1 MGVSKR
7 GVFAMVGIGAI
18 AVFGLGGATVA
29 ASPAAAA
36 PPEPTPVCVP
46 EPNGEQ
52 LRCSVSYVSTGA
64 PQTFTVP
71 ANVTSVDLELVGGNG
86 GGQWV
91 NTDPT
96 LIGSGARV
104 TGTLPGLVAGE
115 TLTVVVGGNG
125 RVKTDSSQTE
135 NSGYNGGGNGT
146 GLWHVAGGG
155 GATDVRQYGNN
166 LLARVAV
173 AGGGGGSVKTVAAP
187 PEVIASGG
195 AAGEAGSVPQ
205 AGCDAAQPGTSAVGG
220 AGGTCGSA
228 TPGTAGT
235 LGVGGDGGDRQGAGN
250 YLGGGGGG
258 GGYYGGGGG
267 VGAINGQSFNGSGAG
282 GSSLVPAGGT
292 VAPSGRAAPSATVS
306 YLIDIGTIT
315 VTPVAT
321 TALTQAAF
329 SASTTG
335 PNSETIDLTS
345 LMSVTGAGLSCT
357 GNACTAALAGSY
369 PVHITFGTG
378 SRSATST
385 FTAGKVA
392 QTITFGGGSFT
403 AGTAHPLSGSATSG
417 LGLSY
422 AVRSGSCTVSG
433 GALTA
438 SAAGTC
444 EVEATQTGNGT
455 YFAATPV
462 AASFTVAPAPKPA
475 PKPEPA
481 PSDPKAGSAGQQG
494 PLVKTGA
501 EAATPVLLGG
511 AFALL
516 AGGSVL
522 LIRRSRRGA

>member
-1 MGVSKR
+1 MGVSKKSI
-7 GVFAMVGIGAI
+7 FAMVAVSAI
-18 AVFGLGGATVA
+18 AVFGLGSATLAV
-29 ASPAAAA
+29 SPASAT
-36 PPEPTPVCVP
+36 PPEPAPVCVP

-52 LRCSVSYVSTGA
+52 LRCSVSYVFTGA

-86 GGQWV
+86 GGQWA

-125 RVKTDSSQTE
+125 RVKTHSSQTE

-146 GLWHVAGGG
+146 GLWWVAGGG

-173 AGGGGGSVKTVAAP
+173 AGGGGGGVMTDASAR
-187 PEVIASGG
+187 VIASGG
-195 AAGEAGSVPQ
+195 DAGEAGSVPQ

-220 AGGTCGSA
+220 SGGTCGSA

-235 LGVGGDGGDRQGAGN
+235 LGVGGNGGDRQGAGN

-282 GSSLVPAGGT
+282 GSSLVPAGGS

-315 VTPVAT
+315 VTSVAT

-335 PNSETIDLTS
+335 PSSETIDLTS

-357 GNACTAALAGSY
+357 GNACTAALAGSF
-369 PVHITFGTG
+369 PVSITFGTG

-385 FTAGKVA
+385 FTASKVA
-392 QTITFGGGSFT
+392 QTIAFSGGSFT
-403 AGTAHPLSGSATSG
+403 AGTPYALNGSATSG

-433 GALTA
+433 GVLTA
-438 SAAGTC
+438 SAGGTC
-444 EVEATQTGNGT
+444 EVEATQAGNGT
-455 YFAATPV
+455 YLAATPV

-475 PKPEPA
+475 PKPEPT
-481 PSDPKAGSAGQQG
+481 PSDPKAGPAGQQG
-494 PLVKTGA
+494 VLAKTGV
-501 EAATPVLLGG
+501 EAATPALLGG
-511 AFALL
+511 ALALL
-516 AGGSVL
+516 VGGAAL
-522 LIRRSRRGA
+522 LIRRARRSA